1 MKKKVLSWGT
11 LMCDIIAPE
20 MDKIAEPGV
29 IEYLTKGIE
38 MHLGGHCIDLI
49 IDLAKIGVD
58 PNEIA
63 VVSTIGTDI
72 IGDFLL
78 REISPYG
85 FKSFIERVEGGTGKT
100 MILGLKDRDRL
111 CHLDPG
117 ACQRMSLSHLENA
130 ILEAQPEF
138 FSFRPGYTN
147 LDLEIAPLLK
157 RLRNSVLKNTF
168 LLLDLCAPYKKGWDY
183 YLDLLPYVD
192 AVHGNSK
199 EIARAA
205 GEPTLEKAA
214 DKMLSMGVGAV
225 LLTKEKEGAE
235 ILTPKY
241 IVSQPSFDIKFVE
254 PSGCGDAFC
263 AGGFYAMMKSG
274 KKIAA
279 MNPDEMA
286 EVLLWAQ
293 ALGASAATQ
302 VGCVEGITADGVCN
316 LVKYQG
322 ERLLKSTSTL
332 SRTVRR

>member
-20 MDKIAEPGV
+20 MEKIAEPGV

-49 IDLAKIGVD
+49 IDLARIGVD
-58 PNEIA
+58 PGEIA
-63 VVSTIGTDI
+63 VISTIGTDI

-85 FKSFIERVEGGTGKT
+85 FKSFIERVDGGTGKT

-111 CHLDPG
+111 CHLDPA

-157 RLRNSVLKNTF
+157 RLRKGVLKNTF

-205 GEPTLEKAA
+205 GESTLENATA
-214 DKMLSMGVGAV
+214 KMLSMGVGAV
-225 LLTKEKEGAE
+225 LLTKEKDGAE
-235 ILTPKY
+235 ILTSRFK
-241 IVSQPSFDIKFVE
+241 VSQPSFDITFVE

-263 AGGFYAMMKSG
+263 AGAFYGMMKTG
-274 KKIAA
+274 KTIAT
-279 MNPDEMA
+279 MNPDEVA
-286 EVLLWAQ
+286 QVLLWAQ
-293 ALGASAATQ
+293 ALGASAATR
-302 VGCVEGITADGVCN
+302 VGCVEGVTSDMVHSLI
-316 LVKYQG
+316 KHQS
-322 ERLLKSTSTL
+322 ERLLRSVSL
-332 SRTVRR
+332 A

>member
-20 MDKIAEPGV
+20 MEKIAEPGV
-29 IEYLTKGIE
+29 IEYLTKNIE

-49 IDLAKIGVD
+49 IDLARIGVD
-58 PNEIA
+58 PDEIA
-63 VVSTIGTDI
+63 VVSTVGTDI

-85 FKSFIERVEGGTGKT
+85 FKSFIERVKGGTGKT

-111 CHLDPG
+111 CHLDPA
-117 ACQRMSLSHLENA
+117 ACQKMSLSHLENA
-130 ILEAQPEF
+130 ITEAQPEF

-147 LDLEIAPLLK
+147 LDLEIAPLLT
-157 RLRNSVLKNTF
+157 RMRNDVLKNTF
-168 LLLDLCAPYKKGWDY
+168 LLLDLCAPYQKGWDY

-214 DKMLSMGVGAV
+214 DKMLAMGVGAI
-225 LLTKEKEGAE
+225 LLTKDKEGAE
-235 ILTPKY
+235 ILTPQFR
-241 IVSQPSFDIKFVE
+241 VSQPSFNITFVE

-263 AGGFYAMMKSG
+263 AGAFYGMMKSG
-274 KKIAA
+274 KTIAT
-279 MNPDEMA
+279 MTPDEIA
-286 EVLLWAQ
+286 QVLLWAQ
-293 ALGASAATQ
+293 ALGASAATR
-302 VGCVEGITADGVCN
+302 VGCVEGVTRETVNGLINDQGHN
-316 LVKYQG
+316 L
-322 ERLLKSTSTL
+322 LTNTLKALATL
-332 SRTVRR
+332 